1 MALSWYRDKPGT
13 KDKHHHKQWH
23 AARGKY
29 VVRWRDQYEGVEIPA
44 GFHALVRIMLPDGR
58 DMLDMVWRFKVFRTR
73 RAAFAACEDHAEGR
87 DPKAEYKRRKA
98 SAMNRRRGRRKKPS
112 LIKQDRAIIKTVLET
127 IPPPDMETV
136 KLAQQEAIAGHGS
149 TIDEI
154 LAELPAQDLQPKK
167 RKPRSDKGK
176 KRGPRKPKEN
186 Q

>member
-1 MALSWYRDKPGT
+1 MALNWYRDKLPNR
-13 KDKHHHKQWH
+13 DKHHYKQWH
-23 AARGKY
+23 AERGKY

-58 DMLDMVWRFKVFRTR
+58 DMLDMVWRFKIFRTR
-73 RAAFAACEDHAEGR
+73 RAAYAACEDHAEGR

-98 SAMNRRRGRRKKPS
+98 AAMKRRPHRKK
-112 LIKQDRAIIKTVLET
+112 QDMALIKTVLDT
-127 IPPPDMETV
+127 LPPPDMEMV
-136 KLAQQEAIAGHGS
+136 KLAQQEALAGHGS

-154 LAELPAQDLQPKK
+154 LADLPAQDLQPKT